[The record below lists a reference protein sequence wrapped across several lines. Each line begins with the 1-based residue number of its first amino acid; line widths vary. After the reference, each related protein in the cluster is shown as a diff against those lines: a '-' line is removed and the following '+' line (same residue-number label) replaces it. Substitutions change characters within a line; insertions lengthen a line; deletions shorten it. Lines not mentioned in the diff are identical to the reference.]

1 MKTNLVTTVT
11 NILHKRVTEEQAKEY
26 ALNHFGELCTYIRNQ
41 HLDKFNIKPKDSS
54 KMVKIKDGYIRVV
67 SLAGNK

>member
-1 MKTNLVTTVT
+1 MKTLTSTVT
-11 NILHKRVTEEQAKEY
+11 NILHKRVTEEQAKDY

-41 HLDKFNIKPKDSS
+41 QLDKYNIKPKNST